1 MKKRLVSLL
10 LAFSMMLTF
19 LPVGAVTAF
28 AEDPEWSCGANASNI
43 VTAHFNSASGT
54 LTFSGEG
61 AMENYQTMHFVAPWK
76 EISDQIKKIVI
87 ENGVTS
93 IGSNAFYQCSDMQ
106 ATLDLSD
113 AKALTSIGNNAFYG
127 CKKLTGSLEIPDS
140 VTEIGAEAF
149 LDCNNLSGN
158 FELPEGLQSVGNDAF
173 YNCYNLTGGLKLP
186 DTVTSIGTGAFYNC
200 ANLDG
205 YLVLSSS
212 LTKIPKIAFN
222 NCVNL
227 KVEDKLVIPSSVTVI
242 EDAAFARC
250 SSLTGDLEIPDTVTS
265 IGNNAFYGC
274 SSLNGYL
281 TLPSQLTVIPSCAFW
296 NCSQLKV
303 QGGLKI
309 PENVKSIGWG
319 AFRGC
324 AQLKGSLTLPKDI
337 ESIGR
342 QAFYDCT
349 GLTGTFKIPD
359 TVTEIEQ
366 ETFYH
371 CGLDFIFP
379 SNVTSIGLRAFDA
392 CVNFKGDE
400 EGNFMIPETVQTVR
414 EDAFKRAGIKR
425 LFLPQNLQNIR
436 QIDEQNRA
444 IYYNGT
450 RAELEEAIGTNNFT
464 NLDRAN
470 LKIGSQDIRYLCDV
484 TFNPNGGT
492 FKDGTSA
499 PVTIKE
505 IWRTEKVATKG
516 DVPANPTRK
525 GYVFDGWYYTDNVAR
540 AMTAFDPATEGVPDT
555 ITLYAAWRQTDTFAT
570 VAISGLSDGDTL
582 VKGKEYP
589 FTVKI
594 TPDGDAGNG
603 KLTLTLAN
611 GGTLYQQK
619 DDGTWEEMTSSELD
633 IALVSKSYQFK
644 LVPDQTGPNTL
655 TAGVQKDGL
664 TGAPNTDEVSFTVRD
679 YEDGTVTIDGL
690 DNVTLNEEKS
700 HDFTVRVDPKDDT
713 GKGKIDFGGK
723 NGEVQYKDGDDWKDM
738 PADGLEIDLDDG
750 AKDYEF
756 RITPKMSGEQ
766 TLTVTVTKENGDEL
780 GKAEAKYTVNKK
792 DVFHTLTVIG
802 GTVKVDGTAV
812 APDAD
817 NSYPVKEDAV
827 VEVSFDRSILSDAQ
841 TFDQWTISDKSLL
854 GDPDVAYDEETF
866 TFTMPHADVKIE
878 SMTRDASIDEGPNLL
893 EKGAAAGTV
902 IVGGVVLLYQG
913 HMLGTELYLR
923 YLLPHGAIVPQN
935 RAELAV
941 LLWQDA
947 GNPEPVSTA
956 LYSDISN
963 EDSAIQQA
971 ARWAVENDL
980 MELLDADE
988 HPDHFD
994 PFAPVTFT
1002 DSIHAWKKA
1011 QERKQTPTT

>member
-76 EISDQIKKIVI
+76 EISNQIKKIVI

-106 ATLDLSD
+106 ATLDLFD